1 MTLDAVLAYL
11 HYMAIFVLFAFLTAQ
26 AVLLRAP
33 LDANGVRLLGRTD
46 AWYAGAAVVALATGL
61 ARAYFGA
68 KGMGFYLA
76 QWPFYAKVATFVV
89 VGLVSIKPTLV
100 FGRWRKALK
109 ADAAWR
115 VPLEQ
120 QAAMRRI
127 VMAEVHLAALIP
139 VFAVMM
145 ARGLG

>member
-11 HYMAIFVLFAFLTAQ
+11 HFMAIFVLFAFLTTQ
-26 AVLLRAP
+26 AVMLRAP
-33 LDANGVRLLGRTD
+33 LDAAGIRLVGRAD
-46 AWYAGAAVVALATGL
+46 IWYAGAAVVALATGL

-76 QWPFYAKVATFVV
+76 QWAFYAKLATFVA
-89 VGLVSIKPTLV
+89 VGLLSIKPTLV
-100 FGRWRKALK
+100 FIRWRKALER
-109 ADAAWR
+109 DAGWR
-115 VPLEQ
+115 LAAAE

-127 VMAEVHLAALIP
+127 VMIEVHLAALIP